1 MNILIVD
8 HEQSMCKAVGDR
20 LRDEGFNVLV
30 AGNGLDGLR
39 LFYNEFP
46 DVVVLDA
53 TTLQGGVFTI
63 CRRIREVTRIPII
76 LLSATM
82 PTEEEVVRGLEAGAD
97 DYLVKPLRLNEFVA
111 RIQAL
116 LRRGQMTK
124 RNNLRY
130 TDGYLSVDTQQQAVY
145 VGGNR
150 IHFTAIE
157 FKLLHLLIQNA
168 GRVVTHRELLE
179 QVWGPAYITDIH
191 YPRVYINHLRMKVEP
206 DINHPIYIAT
216 EHRIGY
222 RFEKRNS
229 DVA

>member
-1 MNILIVD
+1 MNILIID
-8 HEQSMCKAVGDR
+8 HDQSVRKTLGDK
-20 LRDEGFNVLV
+20 LRDEGFNPLV

-39 LFYNEFP
+39 LFYSEFP
-46 DVVVLDA
+46 DVIVLDA
-53 TTLQGGVFTI
+53 TTLQAGVFTI
-63 CRRIREVTRIPII
+63 CRRIREVAKTPII
-76 LLSATM
+76 LLSANA

-111 RIQAL
+111 RVQAL
-116 LRRGQMTK
+116 LRRVHMTK

-150 IHFTAIE
+150 IHFTATE
-157 FKLLHLLIQNA
+157 FKLLHILIQNA

-179 QVWGPAYITDIH
+179 QVWGPAYITDTQ

-216 EHRIGY
+216 EPRIGY
-222 RFEKRNS
+222 RFEKRS
-229 DVA
+229 IDVA